1 MRPLAPRERRIVA
14 LALLV
19 AVAALAWLAVISP
32 VLDGFHDRAQRREEL
47 LVQYQADRRLLGS
60 VSALE
65 RAAADQRRS
74 SYQYQITAPSA
85 NVAAEALQQRV
96 GATITAAGGA
106 VGGAQQVQAGVPPG
120 WVSARVDAQIG
131 LPQLIAAI
139 RELENEGPYVVVQYL
154 SVEADRAAS
163 TGQAAPVQVRLQVSA
178 LFRPASAAAA
188 R

>member
-19 AVAALAWLAVISP
+19 AVVALAWLALVSP
-32 VLDGFHDRAQRREEL
+32 LLDGFHDRAQRRAEL

-65 RAAADQRRS
+65 RAAADQRRGG
-74 SYQYQITAPSA
+74 YLYQITAPSA
-85 NVAAEALQQRV
+85 NVAADALKDRV
-96 GATITAAGGA
+96 GATLTAAGGA
-106 VGGAQQVQAGVPPG
+106 VGSTQQVQAGVPPG

-163 TGQAAPVQVRLQVSA
+163 SGQAAPLEVRLQVSA
-178 LFRPASAAAA
+178 LFQPAQTAAA

>member
-14 LALLV
+14 LGLLV
-19 AVAALAWLAVISP
+19 GVAAFVWLALISP
-32 VLDGFHDRAQRREEL
+32 MLDGFHARAQRREEL

-60 VSALE
+60 VSALQK
-65 RAAADQRRS
+65 AGADQRRTT
-74 SYQYQITAPSA
+74 YLYQITAPSA
-85 NVAAEALQQRV
+85 NVAAEALKQRV
-96 GATITAAGGA
+96 GDTLTAAGGA
-106 VGGAQQVQAGVPPG
+106 VGNMQQVQAGVPTG

-131 LPQLIAAI
+131 LAQLIAAI

-163 TGQAAPVQVRLQVSA
+163 TGHAAPLEVRLQVSA
-178 LFRPASAAAA
+178 LFRPAPVAA